1 MHLKECL
8 KEITNVHVITNLS
21 KKHSVLK
28 YLDRSKLVVSLSMLC
43 DP

>member
-8 KEITNVHVITNLS
+8 KEITNVQVITNLS
-21 KKHSVLK
+21 KKQSVLK
-28 YLDRSKLVVSLSMLC
+28 YLDRGKLVASLSMLC